1 MKLESDN
8 KVFLLF
14 VGTGSAKVNSNRFHT
29 SFIISN
35 STSNIL
41 IDCGDGI
48 SKKLNE
54 INYDLGNIHNILIT
68 HLHPDHFSGL
78 ASLVVQMKLHKRTRP
93 LNIFIH
99 KKSVQFLEYFF
110 EQVYLIKERLPF
122 LLSIL
127 PFDFETENIISDNFI
142 FIARQ
147 NSHLEKYSADK
158 TRNSINYASP
168 SFLFTID
175 GAKIYFSSD
184 IGGKKDLY
192 LFSLPVDISIVE
204 TTHIEIDSITEFVK
218 SGFAKKYFTVHIDE
232 EKEKLIYNVFSE
244 DIEKGRVF
252 IPNDGDEY
260 FI

>member
-1 MKLESDN
+1 MESDN
-8 KVFLLF
+8 KVSLLF
-14 VGTGSAKVNSNRFHT
+14 VGTGSAKVNFNRFHT

-35 STSNIL
+35 STSNLL

-54 INYDLGNIHNILIT
+54 INYNLENIHNILIT

-78 ASLVVQMKLHKRTRP
+78 ASLVVQMKLQKRTKP

-99 KKSVQFLEYFF
+99 KNSVQFLEYFF
-110 EQVYLIKERLPF
+110 EQVYLIKERFPF
-122 LLSIL
+122 LLTIL

-142 FIARQ
+142 FIAKQ
-147 NSHLEKYSADK
+147 NSHLEKYLADK

-168 SFLFTID
+168 SFLFTTD
-175 GAKIYFSSD
+175 GLKIHFSSD
-184 IGGKKDLY
+184 IGNKKDLY
-192 LFSLPVDISIVE
+192 LFTLPVDISIIE
-204 TTHIEIDSITEFVK
+204 TTHIDIESISEFVK
-218 SGFAKKYFTVHIDE
+218 TGFAKKYFIVHIDE
-232 EKEKLIYNVFSE
+232 EKEKLIYNVFGGE
-244 DIEKGRVF
+244 IEKGKVF